1 MIEEHLEERTAC
13 RSAPLLQI
21 ERGSNIFKMDFIEVV
36 DGEVQLWWASLE
48 ISEPEIER
56 LRTILAPDEL
66 RRAER
71 FRVAAAARRFVGSRA
86 GLRLILGRATGV
98 EPADVEFLFGEHG
111 KPYLHGGELLFN
123 ATDSGDYFVVALS
136 SAEVG
141 VDLEVARTLRHNH
154 GLARRVCTD
163 REIEM
168 LARAPEEERDAL
180 LLRLW
185 TCKEAALK
193 AVGIGLSGGARNVEA
208 EIPLNGAPR
217 LSRLL
222 DETDHWSL
230 LFPALVPGLLCSVV
244 VKGCDWRAES
254 RQFSLHST

>member
-1 MIEEHLEERTAC
+1 MMSIDLR
-13 RSAPLLQI
+13 
-21 ERGSNIFKMDFIEVV
+21 

-56 LRTILAPDEL
+56 LRTVLTPDEL

-71 FRVAAAARRFVGSRA
+71 FRVAAAARRVVGARA
-86 GLRLILGRATGV
+86 ALRMILGEAIGV
-98 EPADVEFLFGEHG
+98 EPANIEFLFGEHG
-111 KPYLHGGELLFN
+111 KPRLPDGGAFFN
-123 ATDSGDYFVVALS
+123 ASDSGDYVVVALS

-141 VDLEVARTLRHNH
+141 VDLEVARTLRRNNR
-154 GLARRVCTD
+154 LARRVCTD
-163 REIEM
+163 REIAM
-168 LARAPEEERDAL
+168 LERVPEEKRDAL

-222 DETDHWSL
+222 DETDHWCL
-230 LFPALVPGLLCSVV
+230 LFPELLPGLLCSVV
-244 VKGCDWRAES
+244 VKGGDWQAVS
-254 RQFSLHST
+254 QQFSLHST

>member
-1 MIEEHLEERTAC
+1 MKRIDL
-13 RSAPLLQI
+13 PP
-21 ERGSNIFKMDFIEVV
+21 
-36 DGEVQLWWASLE
+36 GEVQLWSASLDIKE
-48 ISEPEIER
+48 AEAER
-56 LRTILAPDEL
+56 LRNALAPDEL

-71 FRVAAAARRFVGSRA
+71 FRVAAAARRFVGARA
-86 GLRLILGRATGV
+86 ALRMILGRATGV
-98 EPADVEFLFGEHG
+98 EPAEVEFLLGARG
-111 KPYLHGGELLFN
+111 KPYLRGGGPFFN
-123 ATDSGDYFVVALS
+123 ASDSGNSVVVALS

-141 VDLEVARTLRHNH
+141 VDIEVVRILRRNAR
-154 GLARRVCTD
+154 LAERICTA

-168 LARAPEEERDAL
+168 LSRAPEEERDAL

-208 EIPLNGAPR
+208 QIPPNGAPR

-230 LFPALVPGLLCSVV
+230 LFPELIPGLLCSVV
-244 VKGCDWRAES
+244 VKGGNWRTVS

>member
-1 MIEEHLEERTAC
+1 
-13 RSAPLLQI
+13 
-21 ERGSNIFKMDFIEVV
+21 MDRI
-36 DGEVQLWWASLE
+36 DLPPGEVQLWWASLDVSDSE
-48 ISEPEIER
+48 IGR
-56 LRTILAPDEL
+56 LRGMLAPAEL
-66 RRAER
+66 QRADR
-71 FRVAAAARRFVGSRA
+71 FRIAAAARRFVGARA
-86 GLRLILGRATGV
+86 ALRMILCRATGAA
-98 EPADVEFLFGEHG
+98 PAEVEFLFGERG
-111 KPYLHGGELLFN
+111 KPSLPGRGIFFN
-123 ATDSGDYFVVALS
+123 ASDSGDYVVIALS

-141 VDLEVARTLRHNH
+141 VDIEIVRTLRRNNR
-154 GLARRVCTD
+154 LAERVCTD

-168 LARAPEEERDAL
+168 LARTPEEDRDAL

-230 LFPALVPGLLCSVV
+230 LFPELIPGLLCSVV
-244 VKGCDWRAES
+244 IKGCAWRAVS
-254 RQFSLHST
+254 QRFSLHST